1 MLTWTE
7 AVTNAVRRIA
17 ARKSDGV
24 FTRQEL
30 VAEEGA
36 RMCADTGT
44 TGETPMQ
51 TVSRELQQLR
61 DKEVISFVDN
71 RGTYQLNSWNRSF
84 LLLASSI

>member
-7 AVTNAVRRIA
+7 AVTDAVHRVAASSPDGIFSRSDLIA
-17 ARKSDGV
+17 
-24 FTRQEL
+24 Q
-30 VAEEGA
+30 EGA

-61 DKEVISFVDN
+61 DRGVIEFVDGK
-71 RGTYQLNSWNRSF
+71 GTYRLKT
-84 LLLASSI
+84 

>member
-7 AVTNAVRRIA
+7 TVTNAVRRLA
-17 ARKSDGV
+17 ATKPNDV

-30 VAEEGA
+30 VANEGA

-44 TGETPMQ
+44 TGDTPMQ

-61 DKEVISFVDN
+61 DSGVIEFVDN
-71 RGTYQLNSWNRSF
+71 RGIYRLK
-84 LLLASSI
+84 